1 MPICRH
7 CQLMSIDAESF
18 SFDYE
23 LQARDDL
30 HTLISADHSGNT
42 RRSRTAR
49 SLAVLAIMASGL
61 RRSGRQLRCRQ
72 TEVYVA
78 GRASGGHIRQA
89 SSAHASGTGS
99 SSQPGPLPREVRTAF
114 VR

>member
-7 CQLMSIDAESF
+7 CQLMSLDAESV

-78 GRASGGHIRQA
+78 GRACGG
-89 SSAHASGTGS
+89 AHPPAPPPFP
-99 SSQPGPLPREVRTAF
+99 PGAPPPPPPPPPPPR
-114 VR
+114 

>member
-1 MPICRH
+1 
-7 CQLMSIDAESF
+7 MSIDAESV

-78 GRASGGHIRQA
+78 GRACGGHIRQA
-89 SSAHASGTGS
+89 SSAFASGTLQP
-99 SSQPGPLPREVRTAF
+99 SQPGPLPREVRTAF